1 MNIIESILSPF
12 LVLKIGF
19 LIVDLFYIFFLF
31 VLLNRILSMSRIV
44 KEEHDEVILR
54 SIAVFKILL
63 AVSLFLL
70 GLAIL

>member
-1 MNIIESILSPF
+1 MINAFFNPF

-31 VLLNRILSMSRIV
+31 ILLNRILSMSKIV
-44 KEEHDEVILR
+44 KEVHDEVILK
-54 SIAVFKILL
+54 SIAVFKLLL
-63 AVSLFLL
+63 ALSLFLL

>member
-1 MNIIESILSPF
+1 MEIIEKFLSPF

-19 LIVDLFYIFFLF
+19 LIIDLFYIFFLF
-31 VLLNRILSMSRIV
+31 ILLNRILSMSKIV

-63 AVSLFLL
+63 AISLFLL
-70 GLAIL
+70 GIGIL